1 MTTAR
6 EGYGRDQIPKL
17 STYEATG
24 ERFRVVATFLG
35 RREEERRRRDEPDSA
50 EHGGTGLGGTYPA
63 RRRSSAAHKDCCKK
77 CESGEKYG
85 PYL

>member
-35 RREEERRRRDEPDSA
+35 RREEERRRRDEPYSA
-50 EHGGTGLGGTYPA
+50 EHGGTGLGGTC
-63 RRRSSAAHKDCCKK
+63 RREMVECGPQGLLQEVRKRR
-77 CESGEKYG
+77 ENG